1 MYRGPF
7 SHPGPLPSPQVHD
20 DRMTHQWNIGI
31 SFLKTSNW
39 KYMKRNEKGFLYF
52 DFFIQ
57 SGETI
62 HKLFKFEFVI
72 QNGETIHKL
81 FSFPF
86 LSGLGGS
93 YRLGYWMNQ
102 YVKWDDW
109 ISVVPWWSSIRWFH
123 HQILP

>member
-1 MYRGPF
+1 
-7 SHPGPLPSPQVHD
+7 
-20 DRMTHQWNIGI
+20 
-31 SFLKTSNW
+31 
-39 KYMKRNEKGFLYF
+39 MKRNEKGFLYF

-102 YVKWDDW
+102 YVK
-109 ISVVPWWSSIRWFH
+109 
-123 HQILP
+123 